1 MLMNASRSVKVGT
14 GYATSD
20 AEGFVA
26 DEDQMGDDFM
36 GFLSNLIQIFPTLR
50 HRSLFM
56 MGEVSFVSS
65 FFKQYVDSDIA
76 WLTAV

>member
-1 MLMNASRSVKVGT
+1 MHHFKVGT

-36 GFLSNLIQIFPTLR
+36 SFLSNLVQVFPGLKR
-50 HRSLFM
+50 RPLHL
-56 MGEVSFVSS
+56 MGEVSPISS
-65 FFKQYVDSDIA
+65 SLKQYVDSDIV